1 LRERD
6 LETQLSP
13 FCRCL
18 LRPSLSVGNNNTLRY
33 TTLRYARYV
42 NPKTGEASPLVSQ
55 EVWEIV
61 MKNKELLDNAI
72 DYTKDFEYDY
82 FGFKTLERSYLLK
95 MNGRIVERPQHMLVC
110 VRLMC
115 LYLCLCCCCCC

>member
-1 LRERD
+1 M
-6 LETQLSP
+6 
-13 FCRCL
+13 
-18 LRPSLSVGNNNTLRY
+18 
-33 TTLRYARYV
+33 